1 MYRRYRV
8 PRVWR
13 EVDQLQNEMNRLFNS
28 YYPTRRR
35 VAPSYPAVNVWTNDD
50 GLVLTAEVPGVN
62 PDDIEISVVGQTLT
76 LNGERKRDEVDEN
89 VRYHRRERGYGKI
102 SRSIELPFLV
112 DVDSVSATFK
122 NGVLHISLPRAEADK
137 PKKIAV
143 KSA

>member
-1 MYRRYRV
+1 M
-8 PRVWR
+8 
-13 EVDQLQNEMNRLFNS
+13 DQLQNEMNRLFNS